1 MALAER
7 TLFELARL
15 EGRDASGACAGA
27 PSSSG
32 SEGDEA
38 PGERIDP
45 EVDGVQ
51 EPELVF
57 SRNGLSR
64 SSGAGKTIVVDA
76 DEPSS
81 SSVCR

>member
-1 MALAER
+1 MSFAER
-7 TLFELARL
+7 TRFEFLRSFGVDL
-15 EGRDASGACAGA
+15 PDGGTGTTGPGGSKRDE
-27 PSSSG
+27 PPRQRVD
-32 SEGDEA
+32 SEIG
-38 PGERIDP
+38 
-45 EVDGVQ
+45 Q
-51 EPELVF
+51 EPEFVR